1 MTAGSLVSFDPGV
14 KLLAASVPLLNR
26 HKFHSSGAPQQVLAG
41 FLHSFLDSSRTAAP
55 FPAVKLPELGLS
67 QMDKERIR
75 NRSSIM
81 ARHIFADKGQ
91 MFVENQVRLMVTTHQ
106 FVGLDL
112 LLLTDISS

>member
-1 MTAGSLVSFDPGV
+1 
-14 KLLAASVPLLNR
+14 
-26 HKFHSSGAPQQVLAG
+26 VLAG
-41 FLHSFLDSSRTAAP
+41 FLHSFLDSSRSAAP

-91 MFVENQVRLMVTTHQ
+91 MFVENQVRAGLAPCVKSLCK
-106 FVGLDL
+106 VGNEG
-112 LLLTDISS
+112 